1 MYNLNHFYFVQY
13 LIENNSL
20 VLLSIH
26 YFIRSDY
33 FAINDVV
40 YNIKT
45 PFIQTDFSWDNFYGK
60 EWLSIMHQ
68 SCSYFTFRFNLF
80 FADWIKH
87 KRHFVI
93 NSFSFWKLIYVNRIR
108 SNVICTYMIIE
119 DLIWSIYMILFSM
132 NLLFQ
137 VMRLQTIFWKLWI
150 TCYILHFKS
159 LQENE
164 YILFPY
170 KILSRV

>member
-1 MYNLNHFYFVQY
+1 MF
-13 LIENNSL
+13 
-20 VLLSIH
+20 LLSIH
-26 YFIRSDY
+26 YFIRGNY
-33 FAINDVV
+33 FANNDVV

-132 NLLFQ
+132 KSFGYRLFSENSE
-137 VMRLQTIFWKLWI
+137 VRVIFYTSKAYRKI
-150 TCYILHFKS
+150 NIYF
-159 LQENE
+159 
-164 YILFPY
+164 FPIKY
-170 KILSRV
+170 